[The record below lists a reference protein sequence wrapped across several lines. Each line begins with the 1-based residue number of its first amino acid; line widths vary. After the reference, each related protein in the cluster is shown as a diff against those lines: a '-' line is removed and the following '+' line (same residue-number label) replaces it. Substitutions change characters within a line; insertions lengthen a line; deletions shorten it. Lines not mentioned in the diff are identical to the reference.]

1 MTHRS
6 EYLIYPMNSHS
17 EYYMDKGRSY
27 HQKIVKQSKTHTEVK
42 CVIVGD
48 SKVGKTMML
57 KTLINMENICI
68 FPKYEPTVF
77 DFEGLNYT
85 NKLLEP
91 FFFKIFDTSGKSY
104 FDRLRQLTFLDANI
118 IIICYSIDSR
128 KSFWNAHHRWYD
140 EIQYGFCP
148 KNIPFILAATKTDL
162 RNDQDTINRLK
173 AENTITVSAEEGK
186 KLAERI
192 GAYAYTECTCKN
204 RESIFEVFRIALKS
218 YCDFYNATETE
229 QNKYF
234 KDKLKS
240 KLKYRKNI
248 CFIS

>member
-48 SKVGKTMML
+48 SK
-57 KTLINMENICI
+57 
-68 FPKYEPTVF
+68 VF